1 MILIMTLDELFR
13 NFTDEEFQYNRFLKT
28 KTFTFEML
36 EKYSKLFESI
46 KNFTIRMSLNDEISS
61 ALNSTKRLEL
71 NYHPNISIFR
81 KILGFFTFGL
91 STKRYVNRMKVNFY
105 TREIYQRH
113 MLIKSVR
120 LTLENE

>member
-1 MILIMTLDELFR
+1 MTLDELFR

-28 KTFTFEML
+28 KTFTFDML

-61 ALNSTKRLEL
+61 ALNSTKCLEL